1 MEIAIAE
8 QTSQSN
14 SCVVTA
20 SGRDQFK
27 TRSKNMRMMSKPIDA
42 KRNLLMK
49 YLRDQGF
56 NVARTHSGFVAVDED
71 GIVFTVSPVRTHV
84 TIMHPVTQE
93 ITERRH
99 RGQPDPEWFD
109 EACIELTTWSKRPVR
124 LRKAGA

>member
-1 MEIAIAE
+1 
-8 QTSQSN
+8 
-14 SCVVTA
+14 
-20 SGRDQFK
+20 
-27 TRSKNMRMMSKPIDA
+27 MRMMSKPIDA
-42 KRNLLMK
+42 KRNLLMN

-93 ITERRH
+93 ITERRR

-109 EACIELTTWSKRPVR
+109 DACIELTTWAKRPVR
-124 LRKAGA
+124 NGKVVVHE